1 MGFNSGF
8 KALSE
13 QGFCVL
19 QFNVFRLWFVDLL
32 VNVEC
37 ETSLQVLV
45 GGVHRIL

>member
-1 MGFNSGF
+1 
-8 KALSE
+8 
-13 QGFCVL
+13 L
-19 QFNVFRLWFVDLL
+19 QFNVILYTVFRLWFIDQL